1 MQSREDERRL
11 DETNCTTAVIWLRV
25 AKRGARKWSSASS
38 PGGTESRGLGEWLSC
53 WSLVE

>member
-11 DETNCTTAVIWLRV
+11 DETNCTTAVIWLRA